1 MIRNRVDG
9 FTNLNRN
16 LRILPESPGFWNLNF
31 HKYSYKS
38 IYPYITNHVMC
49 IALFGKQES
58 LESSQESWNLA
69 KIPNHVEEN
78 P

>member
-16 LRILPESPGFWNLNF
+16 ENPARISRILPGILTFINILV
-31 HKYSYKS
+31 KLC
-38 IYPYITNHVMC
+38 IYPYITNHVIC
-49 IALFGKQES
+49 IALFGEQES
-58 LESSQESWNLA
+58 RNLA